1 MSRQE
6 IRNLAIVAHVD
17 HGKTTLVDAMFR
29 TAGTIRSNAR
39 VQERALDSNDQERE
53 RGITILSK
61 NTSIDWKGTRI
72 NLVDTPGHADF
83 GGQVER
89 ILSMADAVLL
99 LVDAYEGPMPQTRFV
114 LRKAF
119 EHGLKALVM
128 INKVD
133 RPDQR
138 ADQVLDE
145 VFDLFVEL
153 GAHDE
158 QLDFPVVYGSGRDG
172 WASNDPAQRTGDLL
186 TLFDMIMEHVPPP
199 HQDDE
204 APLQLQVATIDHDDF
219 IGRTGTGRVARGTL
233 RVGQRV
239 ALCHPDRVEP
249 EPVAVKQVF
258 RFDGLERVQAEVVR
272 AGDIAVVAGVEGLS
286 VGDTLCPPD
295 APEALPAIELEE
307 PTISMVF
314 SVNNSPFSGQEGRYV
329 TSRQIL
335 ARLELAALRDVAL
348 VVVPTESADAYE
360 VKGRGVMHL
369 GVLVESMRREGYEFA
384 VAKPHVILKEV
395 DGRRCEPVERATI
408 EVPTES
414 AGKVIEY
421 LGRRR
426 GEMDHMGPIGDGGED
441 GHTRIEFVVPARGLI
456 GARTALMTL
465 TRGEAILSHVF
476 ESWQPDQGRIPRRT
490 NGVLVSDRAGEA
502 VPYAIFNLLDR
513 GAFFVEP
520 GEKVYEGM
528 VVGANNKDKD
538 LGVNVCREKKLSNM
552 RAAGRD
558 DNVKIP
564 PPSRCRSRSAS
575 STSRTT
581 SCSRSRP
588 PACGCASACCRRSSA
603 ARRTARPRRRRRSP
617 DAPAASAPA

>member
-1 MSRQE
+1 MHCPK

-29 TAGTIRSNAR
+29 TAGTFRENQR
-39 VQERALDSNDQERE
+39 LEERALDSNDQERE

-61 NTSIDWKGTRI
+61 NTSIDWRGTRI

-138 ADQVLDE
+138 AHAVLDE

-172 WASNDPAQRTGDLL
+172 WATTDPDVRTNDLL
-186 TLFDMIMEHVPPP
+186 ALFEMILEEVPSPP
-199 HQDDE
+199 QHDE

-219 IGRTGTGRVARGTL
+219 IGRTGTGRVARGTV
-233 RVGQRV
+233 RQGQRV
-239 ALCHPDRVEP
+239 LLCHPDRVEP
-249 EPVAVKQVF
+249 EPIAVKRLF
-258 RFDGLERVQAEVVR
+258 RHEGLVRVRVDEVR
-272 AGDIAVVAGVEGLS
+272 AGDIAVVAGIDELS
-286 VGDTLCPPD
+286 IGDTLCPPE

-307 PTISMVF
+307 PTLSMVF
-314 SVNNSPFSGQEGRYV
+314 SVNDSPFSGKEGRYV
-329 TSRQIL
+329 TSRQIA

-348 VVVPTESADAYE
+348 VVVPTDATDAYE

-369 GVLVESMRREGYEFA
+369 GVLVESMRREGYEFS

-395 DGRRCEPVERATI
+395 DGRLCEPFERATI
-408 EVPTES
+408 EVPTQS
-414 AGKVIEY
+414 AGRVIEY

-426 GEMDHMGPIGDGGED
+426 GEMDHMGPLGPVGSGNE
-441 GHTRIEFVVPARGLI
+441 HTKIEFNVPARGLI

-465 TRGEAILSHVF
+465 TRGEAVLSHVF
-476 ESWQPDQGRIPRRT
+476 DSWQPDGGRIPRRT
-490 NGVLVSDRAGEA
+490 NGVLISDRAGDA
-502 VPYAIFNLLDR
+502 VPYGLFNLLDR
-513 GAFFVEP
+513 GQFFVAP

-528 VVGANNKDKD
+528 VVGENNKNKD

-558 DNVKIP
+558 DNVKL
-564 PPSRCRSRSAS
+564 
-575 STSRTT
+575 
-581 SCSRSRP
+581 P
-588 PACGCASACCRRSSA
+588 PATRMSLEECLEYLEDDELLEVTPSDLRLRKRFLSALE
-603 ARRTARPRRRRRSP
+603 RRRQERQ
-617 DAPAASAPA
+617 AAKTRTGD

>member
-1 MSRQE
+1 MPRA
-6 IRNLAIVAHVD
+6 IRNVAIVAHVD

-29 TAGTIRSNAR
+29 TAGTFREHQR

-61 NTSIDWKGTRI
+61 NTSIDWDGTRI

-119 EHGLKALVM
+119 EHGLRALVM

-138 ADQVLDE
+138 AHAVLDE

-172 WASNDPAQRTGDLL
+172 WAADDPDGERAGLAP
-186 TLFDMIMEHVPPP
+186 LFELILGRVPPP
-199 HQDDE
+199 PQDDD

-219 IGRTGTGRVARGTL
+219 IGRTGTGRVARGTIRL
-233 RVGQRV
+233 GQR
-239 ALCHPDRVEP
+239 ALVCHPDRGNP
-249 EPVAVKQVF
+249 TLVAVKQLF
-258 RFDGLERVQAEVVR
+258 RYEGLQRVQVDEVR
-272 AGDIAVVAGVEGLS
+272 AGDIAVVAGIDELS
-286 VGDTLCPPD
+286 IGDTLCSPD
-295 APEALPAIELEE
+295 APEPLPAIELEE
-307 PTISMVF
+307 PTLSMVF
-314 SVNNSPFSGQEGRYV
+314 QVSNSPFAGKEGRYV
-329 TSRQIL
+329 TSRQIA

-348 VVVPTESADAYE
+348 VVVPTEGADAFE

-369 GVLVESMRREGYEFA
+369 GVLVESMRREGYEFS

-395 DGRRCEPVERATI
+395 DGVRCEPMERAAI

-426 GEMDHMGPIGDGGED
+426 GEMEHMGPMGPTGPTDSGS
-441 GHTRIEFVVPARGLI
+441 HTLIEFTVPARGLI

-476 ESWQPDQGRIPRRT
+476 DSWQRDQGRIPRRT
-490 NGVLVSDRAGEA
+490 NGVLVSDRSGEA

-513 GAFFVEP
+513 GEFFTAP
-520 GEKVYEGM
+520 GDRVYEGM
-528 VVGANNKDKD
+528 IVGENSKEAD
-538 LGVNVCREKKLSNM
+538 LVVNVCREKKLSNM

-564 PPSRCRSRSAS
+564 PPLVMSLEECLEYIEDEELLEVTPGSLRLRKRVLS
-575 STSRTT
+575 
-581 SCSRSRP
+581 
-588 PACGCASACCRRSSA
+588 GVERRKQDRKA
-603 ARRTARPRRRRRSP
+603 AKARG
-617 DAPAASAPA
+617 